1 MPYREIV
8 LNIGQAGINLLEA
21 FKYIFKGQ
29 ISFGDT
35 AIQIKKAGPDSVF
48 IVSITS
54 MFIGLAMSTQLA
66 KELAQRFGA
75 EHLTGGLIG
84 VAVIRELAP
93 VITSIVVAGRVGAS
107 ISAEIGSMKTS
118 EQIDALSV
126 LGIDP
131 IKYLLVPR
139 LLAVAI
145 ISPLLTILSAILAI
159 LAGMVLTNI
168 TVNLSSYIYLN
179 SVRHFIEARD
189 VFIMM
194 FKSVVFGSLISVIAT
209 TTGLQIT
216 GGDEAVGNG
225 VTHTVVWSIILIF
238 VFNYLITSIFFG

>member
-1 MPYREIV
+1 MFGREIT
-8 LNIGQAGINLLEA
+8 LNIGQAGINLAEA

-29 ISFGDT
+29 ISLGDT
-35 AIQIKKAGPDSVF
+35 AIQIRKAGPGSVF
-48 IVSITS
+48 IVGITS
-54 MFIGLAMSTQLA
+54 MFIGMAMSTQLA
-66 KELAQRFGA
+66 KELAEKFGA

-84 VAVIRELAP
+84 VAVVRELAP

-145 ISPLLTILSAILAI
+145 ISPLLTVLSAILAI

-168 TVNLSSYIYLN
+168 TVNLSNYIYLD
-179 SVRHFIEARD
+179 SVRHFIEVKD

-209 TTGLQIT
+209 TTGLQIR